1 MKKIIKIILTIFF
14 LIITLSILLLST
26 VGIKTKSF
34 NKVISNK
41 VNEIDKNSSL
51 RLDFI
56 RFKLDIEE
64 LSLYLETFEPNIEF
78 RKTLIPTEKIK
89 VYVNFVSLLKS
100 SPKINKINFKFNELN
115 ASELRK
121 LSIVLKP
128 SNIKKTLNKIKKGK
142 IKPELD
148 LFFDNKNKIES
159 FIAKGSVNNMHIYFS
174 REIILKILPLIFL
187 AIILIFL

>member
-1 MKKIIKIILTIFF
+1 M
-14 LIITLSILLLST
+14 
-26 VGIKTKSF
+26 
-34 NKVISNK
+34 
-41 VNEIDKNSSL
+41 
-51 RLDFI
+51 
-56 RFKLDIEE
+56 
-64 LSLYLETFEPNIEF
+64 
-78 RKTLIPTEKIK
+78 
-89 VYVNFVSLLKS
+89 SLLKS

-174 REIILKILPLIFL
+174 REIILKNTSFNFFGDNSD
-187 AIILIFL
+187 ILIKNIESNLEGIQLRDGDLQVKLRPELSIKSNFLSNFNFQKEIPKNLLT